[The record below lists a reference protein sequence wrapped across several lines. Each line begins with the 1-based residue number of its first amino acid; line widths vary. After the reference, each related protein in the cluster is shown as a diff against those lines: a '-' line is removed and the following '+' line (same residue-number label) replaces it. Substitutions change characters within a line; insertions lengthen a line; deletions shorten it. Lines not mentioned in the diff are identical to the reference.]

1 MVQQGLEMV
10 RYADDFVILCKSK
23 DQAERA
29 LNQVQAWVQE
39 TGLTLHPEKTR
50 IADAVTESVTVHGHV
65 GRPEISRF
73 GVAIFPGHMA
83 VQGLGT

>member
-50 IADAVTESVTVHGHV
+50 IADAVTESVTVHSHV